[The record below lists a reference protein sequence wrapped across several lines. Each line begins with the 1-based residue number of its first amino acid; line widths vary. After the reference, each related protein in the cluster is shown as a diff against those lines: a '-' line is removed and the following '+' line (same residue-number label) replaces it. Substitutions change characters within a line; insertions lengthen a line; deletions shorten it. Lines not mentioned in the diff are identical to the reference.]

1 MEKSVD
7 YYMSLP
13 YTVELESSGEWY
25 RASIKELPVCTAEV
39 SASESVEE
47 LWRLLKE
54 DQRRW
59 IEQQL
64 RWDREVP
71 EPPAADP
78 FWESF
83 PDDLDADEVRSILY
97 VLGAKSFPLRVLQ
110 EMWLQELGEVG
121 LGEVKPS
128 PGVPPKAGPGHH
140 DHTPR
145 TPEGDVRPVR
155 LGKSR
160 KAVWIKLDGPRT
172 ERGYRDIEVLDQPL
186 RTEAAIIAAL
196 TVLETSVIENVDFEL
211 LRRALFA
218 HIETHPELAQKDL
231 QEVLDGLPPHWFSD
245 QKAEIDKELE
255 KQLAKDL
262 EPFHK
267 WEREKKRKKRLPKP
281 WKRRERDPLLWKR
294 SISYMVALLR
304 YRRPDFDD
312 HTLEEQLDL
321 VDQHRGRINMF
332 LEKQREHAK
341 FLEYGTPEG
350 MPTQVVERA
359 RDQVKAAVLRDVEKR
374 SHREIAD
381 MLGVDVS
388 EERSKI
394 DMKKP
399 EIAALVREGR
409 RLLDNVLPG
418 IGWRKHAEDM
428 KTDADRYRSLS
439 DEEKEIE
446 ALVESTGWTIER
458 ARWLYETHPGAA
470 KFLALLANP

>member
-1 MEKSVD
+1 VEKSVD

-281 WKRRERDPLLWKR
+281 WKRRERDPLLWQR

-312 HTLEEQLDL
+312 HTFEEQLDL
-321 VDQHRGRINMF
+321 VDQHRRRINTF
-332 LEKQREHAK
+332 LKKQREHAK

-350 MPTQVVERA
+350 IPTRVVERA
-359 RDQVKAAVLRDVEKR
+359 RDQVKAAVLADVEGL
-374 SHREIAD
+374 SHEKIANK
-381 MLGVDVS
+381 LGVDVPKRHK
-388 EERSKI
+388 ENMKI
-394 DMKKP
+394 P

-409 RLLDNVLPG
+409 GLLDNVLPG
-418 IGWRKHAEDM
+418 IGWQKHAEDM
-428 KTDADRYRSLS
+428 KTDADRYRDLS
-439 DEEKEIE
+439 DEDKEIE
-446 ALVESTGWTIER
+446 RLAENMNWTVER
-458 ARWLYETHPGAA
+458 ARRLYKTDPSAA
-470 KFLALLANP
+470 KFLAILPHP

>member
-1 MEKSVD
+1 
-7 YYMSLP
+7 
-13 YTVELESSGEWY
+13 
-25 RASIKELPVCTAEV
+25 
-39 SASESVEE
+39 
-47 LWRLLKE
+47 
-54 DQRRW
+54 
-59 IEQQL
+59 
-64 RWDREVP
+64 
-71 EPPAADP
+71 
-78 FWESF
+78 
-83 PDDLDADEVRSILY
+83 
-97 VLGAKSFPLRVLQ
+97 
-110 EMWLQELGEVG
+110 MWLQELEDVG
-121 LGEVKPS
+121 LGEVGPS
-128 PGVPPKAGPGHH
+128 SGAPPKAGPAHH
-140 DHTPR
+140 DRMPVT
-145 TPEGDVRPVR
+145 EGEVHPVR

-160 KAVWIKLDGPRT
+160 KVAWITFDGPRT
-172 ERGYRDIEVLDQPL
+172 RRGYRDVEVLDQPL

-196 TVLETSVIENVDFEL
+196 TVLEASVMGDDIFEL

-218 HIETHPELAQKDL
+218 HIEAYPELAQKDL

-255 KQLAKDL
+255 KQLAKEL
-262 EPFHK
+262 EPFTEL
-267 WEREKKRKKRLPKP
+267 EREKKRKKRLPKS
-281 WKRRERDPLLWKR
+281 WKRWERDPLLWQR

-321 VDQHRGRINMF
+321 VDQHRGRINTF

-394 DMKKP
+394 DMKIP
-399 EIAALVREGR
+399 EIAGLVREGR
-409 RLLDNVLPG
+409 QLLDNVLPG
-418 IGWRKHAEDM
+418 IGWRKHAKDM
-428 KTDADRYRSLS
+428 KTDADRYRDLS

-446 ALVESTGWTIER
+446 ALVENKGWTVER

-470 KFLALLANP
+470 KFLAKLAQP

>member
-1 MEKSVD
+1 VEKSID
-7 YYMSLP
+7 YYMNLP
-13 YTVELESSGEWY
+13 YTVELASSGDWY
-25 RASIKELPVCTAEV
+25 QASIKELPCMATV

-54 DQRRW
+54 DQRGW

-64 RWDREVP
+64 RWGREVP

-83 PDDLDADEVRSILY
+83 PDDLDGDEIRSMLY

-110 EMWLQELGEVG
+110 EMWLQELEDVG
-121 LGEVKPS
+121 LGEVGPS
-128 PGVPPKAGPGHH
+128 PGAPLKAGPSHH
-140 DHTPR
+140 HRMPVT
-145 TPEGDVRPVR
+145 EGDVHSVR

-160 KAVWIKLDGPRT
+160 KVAWISFDGPRT
-172 ERGYRDIEVLDQPL
+172 RHGHRDVEVLDQPL

-196 TVLETSVIENVDFEL
+196 TVLETSVMEVNDFEL

-218 HIETHPELAQKDL
+218 HIEAHPELAQKNL

-245 QKAEIDKELE
+245 QKAAIDKELE
-255 KQLAKDL
+255 KQLAKEL
-262 EPFHK
+262 EPFPK
-267 WEREKKRKKRLPKP
+267 WEREKKRKNRLPKP
-281 WKRRERDPLLWKR
+281 WKRWERNPLLWER
-294 SISYMVALLR
+294 SITYMVALLW

-321 VDQHRGRINMF
+321 VDQHRQRINTF

-350 MPTQVVERA
+350 IPTQVVERA
-359 RDQVKAAVLRDVEKR
+359 RDQVKAAVLTDVEKL
-374 SHREIAD
+374 SHSEIAD
-381 MLGVDVS
+381 ILGVDVS
-388 EERSKI
+388 EGRYKS
-394 DMKKP
+394 DMKIP
-399 EIAALVREGR
+399 EIAALVRDGR

-428 KTDADRYRSLS
+428 KADADRYKSLS

-446 ALVESTGWTIER
+446 ALVEVTGWTVER
-458 ARWLYETHPGAA
+458 ARWLYETNPGAA
-470 KFLALLANP
+470 KFLAILAHP

>member
-1 MEKSVD
+1 M
-7 YYMSLP
+7 
-13 YTVELESSGEWY
+13 
-25 RASIKELPVCTAEV
+25 
-39 SASESVEE
+39 
-47 LWRLLKE
+47 
-54 DQRRW
+54 
-59 IEQQL
+59 
-64 RWDREVP
+64 
-71 EPPAADP
+71 
-78 FWESF
+78 
-83 PDDLDADEVRSILY
+83 
-97 VLGAKSFPLRVLQ
+97 
-110 EMWLQELGEVG
+110 
-121 LGEVKPS
+121 
-128 PGVPPKAGPGHH
+128 
-140 DHTPR
+140 
-145 TPEGDVRPVR
+145 
-155 LGKSR
+155 
-160 KAVWIKLDGPRT
+160 
-172 ERGYRDIEVLDQPL
+172 DQPL

-196 TVLETSVIENVDFEL
+196 TVLETSVIEDVDFEL

-231 QEVLDGLPPHWFSD
+231 QEVLDGLPPHWFSN
-245 QKAEIDKELE
+245 QKTEIDTELE
-255 KQLAKDL
+255 KRLTKVL
-262 EPFHK
+262 EPFPK

-281 WKRRERDPLLWKR
+281 WKRRERDPLLWQR

-359 RDQVKAAVLRDVEKR
+359 RDQVKAAVLTDVEDL

-381 MLGVDVS
+381 ILGVDVS

-394 DMKKP
+394 DMKIP
-399 EIAALVREGR
+399 EIAALVRDGR

-428 KTDADRYRSLS
+428 KTDAKRYKSLS

-446 ALVESTGWTIER
+446 ALVEVTGWTVEG
-458 ARWLYETHPGAA
+458 ARWLYETNPGAA
-470 KFLALLANP
+470 KFLALLAHP

>member
-1 MEKSVD
+1 VEKSID
-7 YYMSLP
+7 YYMNLP
-13 YTVELESSGEWY
+13 YTVELASSGDWY
-25 RASIKELPVCTAEV
+25 QASIKELPCMATV

-54 DQRRW
+54 DQRGW
-59 IEQQL
+59 IEQRL
-64 RWDREVP
+64 RWGREVP
-71 EPPAADP
+71 EPPAEDP

-83 PDDLDADEVRSILY
+83 PDDLDGDEVRSILY
-97 VLGAKSFPLRVLQ
+97 VLGANSFPLRVLQ
-110 EMWLQELGEVG
+110 ELWLQEFGEVG
-121 LGEVKPS
+121 LEEVKPS

-140 DHTPR
+140 DHTPP

-160 KAVWIKLDGPRT
+160 KAAWIKLDGPRT

-211 LRRALFA
+211 LRQALFA

-245 QKAEIDKELE
+245 QKAEIDNELE

-262 EPFHK
+262 EPFPK

-312 HTLEEQLDL
+312 HTLEGQLDL
-321 VDQHRGRINMF
+321 VDQHRRRINTF
-332 LEKQREHAK
+332 LEKQTEHAM
-341 FLEYGTPEG
+341 FLEYGTREG
-350 MPTQVVERA
+350 VPTRVVERA
-359 RDQVKAAVLRDVEKR
+359 RDQVKAAVLADVENL
-374 SHREIAD
+374 SHRKIAD

-388 EERSKI
+388 DDSYKVNMKI
-394 DMKKP
+394 P
-399 EIAALVREGR
+399 EIAALVRDGR
-409 RLLDNVLPG
+409 RLLDTVLPG

-428 KTDADRYRSLS
+428 KADAERYRDLS

-446 ALVESTGWTIER
+446 ALVENTGWSVER
-458 ARWLYETHPGAA
+458 ARWLYKTDPGAA
-470 KFLALLANP
+470 KFLAILAHP